1 MVRIENLGF
10 SYAGTELFRDLE
22 LFLEPGMIYGLLGKN
37 GAGKTTLLKLI
48 SGQLTPDE
56 GRIEL
61 FDLPAG
67 RRLPEM
73 LKEIYFLPEEFS
85 LPALSGRAYVDL
97 HAPFYPAFDRA
108 RFAELC
114 EGFEVDPGKRLTE
127 ASLGQK
133 KKFLI
138 CFGLSTGARLIILDE
153 PTNGLDIPS
162 KRQFRRLV
170 AASLGENQSILI
182 STHQVRDM
190 DTLID
195 PLIILDSGRVLFNA
209 DSAAV
214 ARRFRMS
221 LERSEP
227 AGDEVIYSEKVPG
240 GYSVVKQNL
249 DGEETEI
256 DIEVFFNMVIA
267 TGGRL

>member
-10 SYAGTELFRDLE
+10 SYAGTELFRELE
-22 LFLEPGMIYGLLGKN
+22 LSLKPGNIYGLLGKN
-37 GAGKTTLLKLI
+37 GAGKTSLLKLI
-48 SGQLTPDE
+48 SGQMHPDQ
-56 GRIEL
+56 GTVEL

-67 RRLPEM
+67 RRLPQM
-73 LKEIYFLPEEFS
+73 LQDIYFLPEEFS
-85 LPALSGRAYVDL
+85 LPPLSGEAYLAL
-97 HAPFYPAFDRA
+97 HAPFYPAFDRD

-114 EGFEVDPGKRLTE
+114 TGFEVDPQKKLTE
-127 ASLGQK
+127 SSLGQK

-170 AASLGENQSILI
+170 AASLGEDQSILI

-209 DSAAV
+209 DTGTV
-214 ARRFRMS
+214 ARRFKMS
-221 LERSEP
+221 LERGEP
-227 AGDEVIYSEKVPG
+227 AGSGVLYSEKVPG
-240 GYSVVKQNL
+240 GYSVVTENSNR
-249 DGEETEI
+249 EESEI
-256 DIEVFFNMVIA
+256 DIEVFFNMVVA
-267 TGGRL
+267 KGGEL